1 MLRMLALFF
10 ESLDSKLLQIST
22 AIKNEK
28 EILNIQK
35 GYDEKKATKSEFQQE
50 FEQTLKKNEE
60 TKQEISRIKKELQRL
75 ENVKDLTQMKLQDL
89 LKQKDNII
97 DSSTKLTL
105 EEKIHNLTIEVS
117 KLRRIPKAVWNNL
130 RNSFNKFQL

>member
-1 MLRMLALFF
+1 
-10 ESLDSKLLQIST
+10 
-22 AIKNEK
+22 
-28 EILNIQK
+28 
-35 GYDEKKATKSEFQQE
+35 
-50 FEQTLKKNEE
+50 LKKNEE

-97 DSSTKLTL
+97 DSSTELTL
-105 EEKIHNLTIEVS
+105 EEKIHNLTVDVS
-117 KLRRIPKAVWNNL
+117 KLRRIPEAVWNNL